1 MEIIG
6 TVTENRNI
14 SYGTIITYGLGR
26 KEIMCNSNVC
36 VGWRGFLYEEGSGIS
51 TATVLI
57 TSIVIACLHVCFPLW
72 SVHRDVCLLSTGI
85 SIAQHRLIPVAR
97 HSAWHVTEAREMK
110 RETREQH
117 PFVHWV
123 TKA

>member
-1 MEIIG
+1 MLGALLVLFILMEIIG
-6 TVTENRNI
+6 TVTKNRNI

-72 SVHRDVCLLSTGI
+72 SVHRGTCLLSTGV
-85 SIAQHRLIPVAR
+85 SIAQYCVRPR
-97 HSAWHVTEAREMK
+97 CSAQCLAHDRGPRDER
-110 RETREQH
+110 RD
-117 PFVHWV
+117 
-123 TKA
+123 